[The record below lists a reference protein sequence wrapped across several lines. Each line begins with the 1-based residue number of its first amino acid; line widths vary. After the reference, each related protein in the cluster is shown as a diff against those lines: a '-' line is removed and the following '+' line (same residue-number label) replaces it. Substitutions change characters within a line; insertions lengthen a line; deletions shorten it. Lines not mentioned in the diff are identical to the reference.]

1 MEMTQIFLRYR
12 KYFNVMLPVPVPL
25 GELAL
30 VLEAGHLPGLGRDHL
45 DILPHLRRRRAPLLA
60 VPYWGVNTSHVEP

>member
-12 KYFNVMLPVPVPL
+12 KYLPVPVPL

-45 DILPHLRRRRAPLLA
+45 DILPHLRRSRAPLLA
-60 VPYWGVNTSHVEP
+60 VPYRGVNTSHVEP

>member
-1 MEMTQIFLRYR
+1 
-12 KYFNVMLPVPVPL
+12 MLPVPVPL

-60 VPYWGVNTSHVEP
+60 VPYRGVNTSHIEP